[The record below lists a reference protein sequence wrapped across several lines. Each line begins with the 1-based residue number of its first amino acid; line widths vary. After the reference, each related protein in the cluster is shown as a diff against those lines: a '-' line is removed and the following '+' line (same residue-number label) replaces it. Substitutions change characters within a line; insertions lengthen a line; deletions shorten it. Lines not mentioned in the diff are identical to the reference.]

1 MESGKKRSIMEVGA
15 IMEKLYDLGVANV
28 IIVSGG
34 KGCEPFAGSV
44 GVKGGR
50 IAAVNAGGIAGEDC
64 GQWID
69 GDGRILMPGLFNC
82 HCHGDMGLG
91 KGFGDGMTLG
101 EQIEAFNDHDW
112 FRKFIN
118 DDDRYYS
125 RQLVYCEALLSGTT
139 FLCENMYWSLGGRSA
154 EAMTGVGIRGALV
167 EDVRRDFVN
176 QDDLVPVEEL
186 RSFMEDSRRRGL
198 VPVAGMPAEED
209 FETRRLLSIHENLEG
224 LEILRTM
231 HLAET
236 DWRLAMVEKNYGL
249 RPIEYLHRNGLLNRR
264 FIGSHVVHASDAEI
278 GRLEEHRVSVANT
291 PLCEMKIA
299 DGIAPIPEMVRRG
312 VNVCI
317 GTDGSMWNNS
327 NDIFR
332 EMKGM
337 ALIHSVHSG
346 VRSLSPGEIL
356 DMATINGARAFG
368 VDEDLGTVEKGKLA
382 DFILIETAAPHIQPL
397 RLGRHE
403 NVLSALVYS
412 ATGAD
417 VTDVFIGGRRIV
429 ENRALNGVDP
439 RTIAAK
445 VRQASEK
452 IAVALG

>member
-1 MESGKKRSIMEVGA
+1 
-15 IMEKLYDLGVANV
+15 MEKLYDLGVANV

-34 KGCEPFAGSV
+34 NGYEPFAGSV

-50 IAAVNAGGIAGEDC
+50 IAAVNAGNIDAADC
-64 GQWID
+64 GRWID
-69 GDGRILMPGLFNC
+69 GSGKILMPGLFNS
-82 HCHGDMGLG
+82 HCHGDMTLG

-101 EQIEAFNDHDW
+101 EQIEAFNDHNW
-112 FRKFIN
+112 FWKFIN

-125 RQLVYCEALLSGTT
+125 RQLTYCEALLSGTT
-139 FLCENMYWSLGGRSA
+139 FLCENMYWSLGSRSA
-154 EAMTGVGIRGALV
+154 EAMTRVGIRGALV

-186 RSFMEDSRRRGL
+186 RAFMEDSRRRGL

-209 FETRRLLSIHENLEG
+209 FETRRLQAIHENLEG
-224 LEILRTM
+224 LEMLRTM

-236 DWRLAMVEKNYGL
+236 NWRLAMVEKNYGL
-249 RPIEYLHRNGLLNRR
+249 RPIEYLYQNGLLNKR
-264 FIGSHVVHASDAEI
+264 FIGSHVVHASEQEI
-278 GRLEEHRVSVANT
+278 GRLREHEVSVANT

-299 DGIAPIPEMVRRG
+299 DGIAPIPEMVKQG
-312 VNVCI
+312 VNVCL

-337 ALIHSVHSG
+337 ALIHSVTGG
-346 VRSLSPGEIL
+346 VRALSPRNIL

-368 VDEDLGTVEKGKLA
+368 VDAELGTIEQGKLA

-403 NVLSALVYS
+403 NVLSAIVYS

-417 VTDVFIGGRRIV
+417 VTDVFIGGKRIV
-429 ENRALNGVDP
+429 ENRTLKGIDP
-439 RTIAAK
+439 QAIAAK
-445 VRQASEK
+445 VRQSSEK
-452 IAVALG
+452 IAAALE

>member
-1 MESGKKRSIMEVGA
+1 
-15 IMEKLYDLGVANV
+15 MEKLYDLGVANV

-34 KGCEPFAGSV
+34 NGYEPFAGSV

-50 IAAVNAGGIAGEDC
+50 IVAVNAGNIDAADC

-69 GDGRILMPGLFNC
+69 GGGRILMSGLFNC
-82 HCHGDMGLG
+82 HCHGDMALG

-101 EQIEAFNDHDW
+101 EQIEAFDDHDW
-112 FRKFIN
+112 FWKFI
-118 DDDRYYS
+118 DDEDRYYS

-139 FLCENMYWSLGGRSA
+139 FLCENMYWSLGSRSA
-154 EAMTGVGIRGALV
+154 EAMARVGIRGALT

-186 RSFMEDSRRRGL
+186 RAFVDDSRRQGL

-236 DWRLAMVEKNYGL
+236 DWRIAMVEKHYGL
-249 RPIEYLHRNGLLNRR
+249 RPIEYLHQNGLLNRH
-264 FIGSHVVHASDAEI
+264 FIGSHVVHASEEEI
-278 GRLEEHRVSVANT
+278 GRLKEHEVSVANT

-299 DGIAPIPEMVRRG
+299 DGIAPIPEMVKRG
-312 VNVCI
+312 VNVCL

-337 ALIHSVHSG
+337 ALIHSVTGG
-346 VRSLSPGEIL
+346 VRSLSPRNIL

-368 VDEDLGTVEKGKLA
+368 VDGDLGTIEKGKLA
-382 DFILIETAAPHIQPL
+382 DFILIETAAPHMQPL

-417 VTDVFIGGRRIV
+417 VTDVFIGGKRIV
-429 ENRALNGVDP
+429 ENRTLKSADP
-439 RTIAAK
+439 RAIAAR
-445 VRQASEK
+445 VCQASEK
-452 IAVALG
+452 IAAALG

>member
-1 MESGKKRSIMEVGA
+1 MEVY
-15 IMEKLYDLGVANV
+15 MEKLYDLGVANV
-28 IIVSGG
+28 IIVSAANAY
-34 KGCEPFAGSV
+34 EPFNGSV
-44 GVKGGR
+44 GVRGGR
-50 IAAVNAGGIAGEDC
+50 IAAVKPGGIDAAEC

-69 GDGRILMPGLFNC
+69 GGGSILMPGLFNS
-82 HCHGDMGLG
+82 HCHGDMTLG

-112 FRKFIN
+112 FLQFIN
-118 DDDRYYS
+118 DEDRYYS

-139 FLCENMYWSLGGRSA
+139 FLCENMYWSLGSRSA
-154 EAMTGVGIRGALV
+154 QAMTQPGIRGALV
-167 EDVRRDFVN
+167 EDVRRDFSN
-176 QDDLVPVEEL
+176 QDNLVPLEEL

-209 FETRRLLSIHENLEG
+209 FETRRLQAIHENLEG
-224 LEILRTM
+224 LGILRTM

-236 DWRLAMVEKNYGL
+236 DWRLAMVEKKYGL
-249 RPIEYLHRNGLLNRR
+249 RPIEYLRREGLLNKR
-264 FIGSHVVHASDAEI
+264 FIGSHVVHASEEEI
-278 GRLEEHRVSVANT
+278 GLLREHGVSVANT

-299 DGIAPIPEMVRRG
+299 DGVAPIPEMVRRG
-312 VNVCI
+312 VNVCL

-337 ALIHSVHSG
+337 ALIHSLAGG
-346 VRSLSPGEIL
+346 VRSLSPRNIL

-368 VDEDLGTVEKGKLA
+368 VEGDLGTIEQGKLA
-382 DFILIETAAPHIQPL
+382 DFILIGTAAPHIQPL

-403 NVLSALVYS
+403 NVLSALVYC

-417 VTDVFIGGRRIV
+417 VTDVFIGGKRIV
-429 ENRALNGVDP
+429 ENRVLNSIDARAV
-439 RTIAAK
+439 AAK

-452 IAVALG
+452 IAAALGPPEEAPRG

>member
-1 MESGKKRSIMEVGA
+1 
-15 IMEKLYDLGVANV
+15 MEKLYDLGIANV

-34 KGCEPFAGSV
+34 GSYEPFAGSV
-44 GVKGGR
+44 GVRKGR
-50 IAAVNAGGIAGEDC
+50 IAAVNGSGIDAADC

-69 GDGRILMPGLFNC
+69 GGGKILMPGLFNC
-82 HCHGDMGLG
+82 HCHGDMTVG

-101 EQIEAFNDHDW
+101 EQIKAFEDHDW
-112 FRKFIN
+112 FWKFIN
-118 DDDRYYS
+118 DEDRYYS
-125 RQLVYCEALLSGTT
+125 RQLTYCEALLSGTT
-139 FLCENMYWSLGGRSA
+139 FLCENMYWSLGRRSA
-154 EAMTGVGIRGALV
+154 EAMTEVGIRGALT
-167 EDVRRDFVN
+167 EDVRRDFIN
-176 QDDLVPVEEL
+176 QDDLVPIAEL
-186 RSFMEDSRRRGL
+186 RAFMEDSRRQGL

-209 FETRRLLSIHENLEG
+209 FETRRLLAIHENLEN

-236 DWRLAMVEKNYGL
+236 DWRLALVEKNYGL
-249 RPIEYLHRNGLLNRR
+249 RPIEYLHQNGLLNKR
-264 FIGSHVVHASDAEI
+264 FIGSHVVHASEAEI
-278 GRLEEHRVSVANT
+278 GRLKEHKVSVANT

-299 DGIAPIPEMVRRG
+299 DGIAPIPEMVRQG

-337 ALIHSVHSG
+337 ALIHSVTGG
-346 VRSLSPGEIL
+346 VRSLSPRNIL

-368 VDEDLGTVEKGKLA
+368 VEADLGTIEQGKLA
-382 DFILIETAAPHIQPL
+382 DFILIETDTPHIQPL

-412 ATGAD
+412 ATGGD
-417 VTDVFIGGRRIV
+417 VTDVFIGGKRIV
-429 ENRALNGVDP
+429 ENRALKGID
-439 RTIAAK
+439 TQAIAAK
-445 VRQASEK
+445 VRQSSEK
-452 IAVALG
+452 IAAALG

>member
-1 MESGKKRSIMEVGA
+1 MGWGFIL
-15 IMEKLYDLGVANV
+15 EKLYDLGVANV

-34 KGCEPFAGSV
+34 NGYEPFAGSV

-50 IAAVNAGGIAGEDC
+50 IAAVNAGNIYAADC

-69 GDGRILMPGLFNC
+69 GGGRILMPGLFNS
-82 HCHGDMGLG
+82 HCHGDMTLG

-112 FRKFIN
+112 FWKFIN

-125 RQLVYCEALLSGTT
+125 RQLTYCEALLSGTT
-139 FLCENMYWSLGGRSA
+139 FLCENMYWTLGSRSA
-154 EAMTGVGIRGALV
+154 EAMARVGIRGALV
-167 EDVRRDFVN
+167 EDVRRNFVN

-186 RSFMEDSRRRGL
+186 RAFIEDSRRRGL

-209 FETRRLLSIHENLEG
+209 FETRRLLTIHENLEG
-224 LEILRTM
+224 LEMLRTM

-249 RPIEYLHRNGLLNRR
+249 RPIEYLYQKGLLNKR
-264 FIGSHVVHASDAEI
+264 FIGSHVVHASEQEI
-278 GRLEEHRVSVANT
+278 GRLKEHEVSVSNT

-299 DGIAPIPEMVRRG
+299 DGIAPIPEMVKRG
-312 VNVCI
+312 VNVCL

-337 ALIHSVHSG
+337 ALIHSVTGG
-346 VRSLSPGEIL
+346 VRALSPRNIL

-368 VDEDLGTVEKGKLA
+368 VDADLGTIEKRKLA
-382 DFILIETAAPHIQPL
+382 DFILIETAAPHMQPL

-403 NVLSALVYS
+403 NVLSAIVYS

-417 VTDVFIGGRRIV
+417 VTDVFIGGKQIV
-429 ENRALNGVDP
+429 ENRALKGIDAQA
-439 RTIAAK
+439 IAAK
-445 VRQASEK
+445 VRQSSEK
-452 IAVALG
+452 IAAALG